1 MTEKFFLSPS
11 QWPGWHLLPVP
22 SQWSGWLLLLI
33 SSWLPLLMP
42 CKVSSQWGWELER
55 WAGSLML
62 QLPAVIA
69 SISQIHPLA
78 CLPPPSLAAYSGPL
92 YPGFSPESSPFT
104 SCSLGLSTQGGLFLI
119 SLHLSSFQA
128 IQPSGYDGL
137 SCLWA
142 IVSCSST
149 HQHRL
154 CTWVL
159 LFKIQVFK
167 ACRELNKRTQSCN
180 YC

>member
-1 MTEKFFLSPS
+1 MAWLTSAPCS
-11 QWPGWHLLPVP
+11 QSVVRLTPAPD
-22 SQWSGWLLLLI
+22 
-33 SSWLPLLMP
+33 
-42 CKVSSQWGWELER
+42 
-55 WAGSLML
+55 L
-62 QLPAVIA
+62 QLTAPADALQGFQSMRLGTRALGRQPDAPVA
-69 SISQIHPLA
+69 SRYCIYFSDSPIGLSA
-78 CLPPPSLAAYSGPL
+78 PPSLAAYSGPL